1 MKNNFQTLYHLI
13 MIKSFYSTYTYTT
26 ASPCTVFK
34 KQIRAKPIH
43 LCICL
48 CNESITTPDEVLST
62 Q

>member
-1 MKNNFQTLYHLI
+1 MKNNFQTPYHLI
-13 MIKSFYSTYTYTT
+13 MIKSFYSTYTHIP
-26 ASPCTVFK
+26 ASTCTMFK

-43 LCICL
+43 LCIRL